1 MSIARGVNIMANQT
15 LKWLLVGPGDI
26 ARSRVAPAL
35 TSAERSELV
44 AVCGSKRRTSAE
56 ELAAKHQVKLVYDD
70 LDEALEKSG
79 ADAVYIATPH
89 RLHVDMLKRSL
100 AAGKHVFCEKP
111 LGINAGECRD
121 AVRAVR
127 NAPDL
132 KAGCSNYRLFTRQ
145 FRTLEKILQSGE
157 AGELLGAWM
166 QDEEPYYNPGNH
178 PLLKS
183 WGANPEL
190 SFGFYLINLSQK
202 LFGDPEEVFCSASGF
217 NCDNRSE
224 YDLDDL
230 QNIILRFPGGKQVTI
245 LLNFTARN
253 VPVHHAY
260 SFICSKGRI
269 VFPACPPHYDEPIRL
284 ITSGRVLTL
293 EDSVTGTDG
302 KRPNWHLPM
311 VQNFVDTVLNG
322 GTPHCTVES
331 AAMTAVIT
339 EAIERSAVSGR
350 WETVPALL

>member
-1 MSIARGVNIMANQT
+1 MPYKK
-15 LKWLLVGPGDI
+15 LKWLLAGPGDI
-26 ARSRVAPAL
+26 ARTRVAPAL
-35 TSAERSELV
+35 TAAERSELV
-44 AVCGSKRRTSAE
+44 AICGSKRRTSAVE
-56 ELAAKHQVKLVYDD
+56 MAEKYQVERVYDD

-111 LGINAGECRD
+111 LGINAAECLD

-127 NAPDL
+127 NAPGL
-132 KAGCSNYRLFTRQ
+132 KAACSNYRLFSRQ
-145 FRTLEKILQSGE
+145 FRTLEKILRSGD

-166 QDEEPYYNPGNH
+166 QDEEGYYNPGNH
-178 PLLKS
+178 PLRKD

-190 SFGFYLINLSQK
+190 SFGFYLINIAQK
-202 LFGDPEEVFCSASGF
+202 LFGIPDAVFCAASGF
-217 NCDNRSE
+217 NCDNKSD

-245 LLNFTARN
+245 LLNFTAQR

-269 VFPACPPHYDEPIRL
+269 VFPACPPHYDVPVQL
-284 ITSGRVLTL
+284 VTSSSSRSL
-293 EDSVTGTDG
+293 EDSVTGTGG

-311 VQNFVDTVLNG
+311 VQDFVDAVLDG
-322 GTPHCTVES
+322 GEPFCTVDS
-331 AAMTAVIT
+331 AAVTAFIT
-339 EAIERSAVSGR
+339 ESIERSAVTGK
-350 WETVPALL
+350 WEMVSSILPDELRL